1 VSGLVFVRAIFVAP
15 FHFRRHSDLPASGY
29 FWTTIA
35 LHRI

>member
-1 VSGLVFVRAIFVAP
+1 VRAIFVAP

-29 FWTTIA
+29 SWTTIA